1 MEEFRP
7 IRSNNKA
14 RNLIFIFII
23 AAVAI
28 SAICAFFK
36 EMPLLWLF
44 QLIAFGLF
52 TAGVFLVTRYLT
64 KYYSYCIDGNDLTVM
79 QLSRRQQLCVCRI
92 SLANVKS
99 ISLID
104 YSTGE
109 NIALAESLKKKRSK
123 RFDYRVDL
131 SPDKFI
137 VIETDEGYEN
147 STIYLSYEE
156 KLLLSLSYFF

>member
-109 NIALAESLKKKRSK
+109 NIALAESLKKKRST

-131 SPDKFI
+131 SPDKLI